1 MFPLWGGSCIR
12 KPSHLGQQRAR
23 RIGLFCQLAL
33 RHIFIA
39 HEFSADLI
47 MGIPIHR
54 RCRGPESNI
63 LFSHYF
69 EQSCTFVMTQK
80 PHGTFY
86 SVVRRK
92 IGRLNV
98 II

>member
-1 MFPLWGGSCIR
+1 MS
-12 KPSHLGQQRAR
+12 
-23 RIGLFCQLAL
+23 
-33 RHIFIA
+33 
-39 HEFSADLI
+39 
-47 MGIPIHR
+47 IPIHR
-54 RCRGPESNI
+54 RCRDPESNI

-69 EQSCTFVMTQK
+69 EQSCTFPMTQK

-98 II
+98 IMAGEIDCSMSRVSTNQLEVAC